1 MTRFQRFERRI
12 GADPDAPIEVKVVGY
27 ALMVQGF
34 IFIVAGA
41 IWVGVTW

>member
-12 GADPDAPIEVKVVGY
+12 GADPNLPLEIKVVGY

-34 IFIVAGA
+34 IFVVGGA
-41 IWVGVTW
+41 IWTVVTW